1 MPPDAVPRTRRNR
14 RIKVSLRT
22 PAADA
27 ARSTRERVLETAG
40 ETFAEKGVDRTTS
53 KEICARSEAN
63 IAAVNYYFGS
73 IEGLY
78 AAVLDEAQRRFIT
91 FEDIAAAVAGK
102 TDAKSKLR
110 ALIELA
116 VKRLLAPS
124 SSSWAFRVIAREMA
138 APSPAFRALR
148 QREILP
154 RALLMK
160 SLVAEIVRL
169 PPEHPAVARATLSII
184 APFAMLSFA
193 DRSILDRAFPSLAL
207 NEEGAAA
214 LADHL
219 FRYAIAGLAEVQK
232 QAGRRRG

>member
-1 MPPDAVPRTRRNR
+1 MPHDAAPRTPRSRWT
-14 RIKVSLRT
+14 KAPPGAS
-22 PAADA
+22 AAETG
-27 ARSTRERVLETAG
+27 RSTRARVLETAG
-40 ETFAEKGVDRTTS
+40 EAFAEMGFDRATS
-53 KEICARSEAN
+53 KEICARAGAN
-63 IAAVNYYFGS
+63 VAAVNYYFAS

-91 FEDIAAAVAGK
+91 FDDIAAAVAGK

-110 ALIELA
+110 ALIDLA
-116 VKRLLAPS
+116 VARLLAPA

-138 APSPAFRALR
+138 APSPAFMALR

-160 SLVAEIVRL
+160 SLVAEIVKL
-169 PPEHPAVARATLSII
+169 PPEHPAVARATLTII

-207 NEEGAAA
+207 DEQGSAA

-219 FRYAIAGLAEVQK
+219 YRYAMAGLAEVRK
-232 QAGRRRG
+232 QPGRKRA